1 MEEQEF
7 NTANLVHKVPTGVFF
22 TKGRGIHKD
31 YLTSFEL
38 ALRDAWG

>member
-7 NTANLVHKVPTGVFF
+7 NIANSMRKVPLGVIFS
-22 TKGRGIHKD
+22 KDRGIRKD

-38 ALRDAWG
+38 ALRDA